1 MDENLQEALL
11 EAKNGGAICFL
22 GAGFSRDIYT
32 ENAIAVPDVRAL
44 SAAIWEILDDV
55 PSENTPLADL
65 ADACEEDPTAKQKLV
80 ELLINSFTLCIPS
93 DDQKAFLSLPWRAI
107 FTTNFDDVAER
118 AVGDA
123 QVVTPSTA
131 IGLLNQNKTPIYHLH
146 GRAKDLLEGQGDPS
160 IVLSETSYLKV
171 KESNKDLYA
180 ALENEVHTA
189 TRIFFIGY
197 SLRDA
202 EIASRLFA
210 IEGLRDRSV
219 VISGPTDKKFTTKR
233 LEKFGYLFP
242 IGLSG
247 AVDAIKKVEELPSEV
262 SSPLRLSFL
271 KRVIPEGV
279 ASEVTLD
286 DVHNMILSGGFL
298 YPSYARHK
306 LDIGAENPYCVSREE
321 ATKKVFSAIAAGTNR
336 VIVTSDLGNG
346 KTFILNELTFEASS
360 KGYDVV
366 WVEHDLPEAYQEI
379 DRLIQKG
386 GRKFFVVDD
395 LIRRH
400 KIVRYIGKR
409 LPANCA
415 LISAS
420 GAIHGNS
427 DYYKIVDDLG
437 GPVREVDANQLSTSE
452 LEAWDKFLERWG
464 FWGDRIEDERSERI
478 KFLRDRCSAENR
490 AIIVS
495 IFRTSAIANK
505 IRSIVDFFLNRN
517 NDLSKAFISVLINAL
532 CRNHV
537 EWSRIV
543 AWLDI
548 DEQKL
553 KKAIT
558 SSGVF
563 DFMSGTRQWY
573 NFSSAELA
581 DFILANYDFRVEE
594 IVEVYVKIVR
604 ETAYSANDPRSGFD
618 SKENLKELM
627 RFRFL
632 TRLFSNPENGS
643 ATISAVYHR
652 LSSVPRIREN
662 DQFWL
667 QYAMARMEVGDTMNA
682 ETFINTSLGI
692 ARSKGLD
699 YSVRQIIDQRCRLLF
714 RKNIGKEKRYSSA
727 DISQAIFDLM
737 AALNFSD
744 GIITHPL
751 RASGDIVEFLEDRID
766 DMPRQDVE
774 NLLDCVKLMKKKLPD
789 GRLPKSQKGETR
801 AIRDNISKAF
811 IILSNA

>member
-22 GAGFSRDIYT
+22 GAGFSRDTLT
-32 ENAIAVPDVRAL
+32 EGGVSVPDVSAL
-44 SAAIWEILDDV
+44 SAAIWKILDDV

-65 ADACEEDPTAKQKLV
+65 ADACEEDATAKQQLL
-80 ELLINSFTLCIPS
+80 ELLINSFTMCVPNN
-93 DDQKAFLSLPWRAI
+93 DQKAFLSLPWRAV

-118 AVGDA
+118 AVSNA

-131 IGLLNQNKTPIYHLH
+131 IGLLKPNKTPIYHLH
-146 GRAKDLLEGQGDPS
+146 GRAKDLVEGRGDPS

-171 KESNKDLYA
+171 KESNRDLYA

-202 EIASRLFA
+202 EIASRLFS

-219 VISGPTDKKFTTKR
+219 VITGSSDKKFTTKR
-233 LEKFGYLFP
+233 LEKFGHLFP

-247 AVDAIKKVEELPSEV
+247 AVDSIKQVGELPAEET
-262 SSPLRLSFL
+262 SPVRLSFL
-271 KRVIPEGV
+271 KRIVPEGV
-279 ASEVTLD
+279 APEVQLD

-306 LDIGAENPYCVSREE
+306 LDRSAENPYCVSREE
-321 ATKKVFSAIAAGTNR
+321 STKKVFSAIAAGTNR
-336 VIVTSDLGNG
+336 VIITSDLGNG
-346 KTFILNELTFEASS
+346 KTFILNELTYEASS
-360 KGYDVV
+360 KSYDVV
-366 WVEHDLPEAYQEI
+366 WIEHDLPEVYQEI

-415 LISAS
+415 LISTS
-420 GAIHGNS
+420 GAIHGHS
-427 DYYKIVDDLG
+427 DYHKIINDLG
-437 GPVREVDANQLSTSE
+437 GPVREVDINELSNSE
-452 LEAWDKFLERWG
+452 LEAWDHFLERWG
-464 FWGDRIEDERSERI
+464 FWEERIEDDRTERL
-478 KFLRDRCSAENR
+478 KFLRERCSAENR
-490 AIIVS
+490 AIVVS
-495 IFRTSAIANK
+495 IFKTSAIANK
-505 IRSIVDFFLNRN
+505 IKSIVDFFLHRN
-517 NDLSKAFISVLINAL
+517 KDLSRAFIAVLINAL
-532 CRNHV
+532 CRHHV
-537 EWSRIV
+537 EWSKIV
-543 AWLDI
+543 SWLDI
-548 DEQKL
+548 DEQRL
-553 KKAIT
+553 KKAIM

-563 DFMSGTRQWY
+563 DFMSGSRQWY
-573 NFSSAELA
+573 NFTSAELA
-581 DFILANYDFRVEE
+581 DFILANYDFKVEE

-604 ETAYSANDPRSGFD
+604 ETAFSANDPRSGFD

-632 TRLFSNPENGS
+632 TRLFSNPESGS

-667 QYAMARMEVGDTMNA
+667 QYAMARMEVGDTASA
-682 ETFINTSLGI
+682 ETFINTSLGL
-692 ARSKGLD
+692 ARSKGLEF
-699 YSVRQIIDQRCRLLF
+699 SIRQIVDQRCRLLF
-714 RKNIGKEKRYSSA
+714 RKHIRSGKSYSHS
-727 DISQAIFDLM
+727 DISQATSDLM
-737 AALNFSD
+737 TALNYAD

-751 RASGDIVEFLEDRID
+751 RASGDILEFLEERID
-766 DMPRQDVE
+766 DMPRHE
-774 NLLDCVKLMKKKLPD
+774 IEALIDCVKLMRKKLPE

-801 AIRDNISKAF
+801 TIRENISKAYV
-811 IILSNA
+811 ILSNA